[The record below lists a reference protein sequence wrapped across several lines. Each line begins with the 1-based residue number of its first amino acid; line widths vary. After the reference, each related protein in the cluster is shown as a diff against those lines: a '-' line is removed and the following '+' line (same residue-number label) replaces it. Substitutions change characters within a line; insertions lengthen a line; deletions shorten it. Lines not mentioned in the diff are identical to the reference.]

1 MTQRRLRAPAPAWL
15 PAWLGV
21 GLGLGAACL
30 GFVAACGGEARETE
44 AEAKPAAAGVS
55 RTTEIGP
62 VRAVVT
68 LAPEKPVLGDPLTL
82 ALEVTAQPGVELE
95 MPAFGE
101 ALGRFQIVQ
110 FVPRE
115 QRGPGGELQASQ
127 TYTLQAPMSGRQRIP
142 PLQVQFVDRRPGAGG
157 AQDAG
162 AAAAAPGEPEAQELL
177 TEEIPIEIGSV
188 LPEGTVAGELRAV
201 RPTLPL
207 RSHVRVFTWIAIG
220 ALALLAAGGFLGV
233 RAWQRARR
241 RQVRISAYDRAMARL
256 RELEQRGLPTPE
268 DQDGQD
274 GPAVDVWYVELS
286 AIVRRYLEDRYGLRA
301 PELTTEEFLREAQR
315 SGQLSS
321 THRDLLSDF
330 LVRCDRVKFARYQPG
345 EDESRQ
351 ALGSAR
357 SFLEETRLVAS
368 DQAAGVAS

>member
-1 MTQRRLRAPAPAWL
+1 
-15 PAWLGV
+15 
-21 GLGLGAACL
+21 
-30 GFVAACGGEARETE
+30 
-44 AEAKPAAAGVS
+44 
-55 RTTEIGP
+55 
-62 VRAVVT
+62 
-68 LAPEKPVLGDPLTL
+68 
-82 ALEVTAQPGVELE
+82 
-95 MPAFGE
+95 
-101 ALGRFQIVQ
+101 
-110 FVPRE
+110 
-115 QRGPGGELQASQ
+115 
-127 TYTLQAPMSGRQRIP
+127 
-142 PLQVQFVDRRPGAGG
+142 
-157 AQDAG
+157 
-162 AAAAAPGEPEAQELL
+162 
-177 TEEIPIEIGSV
+177 
-188 LPEGTVAGELRAV
+188 V
-201 RPTLPL
+201 RPSLPL
-207 RSHVRVFTWIAIG
+207 RSHVRVLSWIAAG
-220 ALALLAAGGFLGV
+220 ALALLAVAGFFGV

-241 RQVRISAYDRAMARL
+241 QQVRISAYDRAMARL
-256 RELEQRGLPTPE
+256 RELEQRGLPSP